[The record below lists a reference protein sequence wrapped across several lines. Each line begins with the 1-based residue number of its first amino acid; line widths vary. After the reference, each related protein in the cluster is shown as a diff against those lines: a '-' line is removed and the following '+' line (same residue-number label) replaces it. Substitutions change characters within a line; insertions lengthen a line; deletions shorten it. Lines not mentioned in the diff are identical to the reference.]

1 MTRQQRPWM
10 MWIAILA
17 LLAGLGIGGVTLVAS
32 MGVWFGLWD
41 FRRGFALLQFAN
53 AYAGWIAIAGL
64 IITIGLLALSQLWKI
79 GNASKLVSLAL
90 IGTAA
95 AGLGYY
101 VPEAYR
107 PSEGANIPP
116 IHDVSTDT
124 VDPPAYD
131 TMNEPPRNPKKGIF
145 TKRIISLITIGG
157 LASTMINLSLFIWA
171 SHSGRSAE
179 EAMTMVFVSLVLIQ
193 FFKAYSF
200 RSDHHHIT
208 HRIGANKWLNLAVGW
223 ELCLLLLIIYVPFLQ
238 KMFKTFALTAGDWAI
253 VIVAAF
259 LIIPII
265 EIAKMIGKNHPIK
278 AIHTR

>member
-124 VDPPAYD
+124 VDPPAYVAVLPLRAD
-131 TMNEPPRNPKKGIF
+131 APNTTVYGGSQGMTKERLAQLQTDAYPDIKTLAIAQPPNVVFNRA
-145 TKRIISLITIGG
+145 
-157 LASTMINLSLFIWA
+157 LAA
-171 SHSGRSAE
+171 VE
-179 EAMTMVFVSLVLIQ
+179 EL
-193 FFKAYSF
+193 
-200 RSDHHHIT
+200 
-208 HRIGANKWLNLAVGW
+208 GW
-223 ELCLLLLIIYVPFLQ
+223 ELVAAVPAEGRIEATDTTFWFR
-238 KMFKTFALTAGDWAI
+238 FKDDVVIRIRPAGDGTIIDARALSR
-253 VIVAAF
+253 VSGGDAGTNARRLRAF
-259 LIIPII
+259 FAVL
-265 EIAKMIGKNHPIK
+265 
-278 AIHTR
+278 